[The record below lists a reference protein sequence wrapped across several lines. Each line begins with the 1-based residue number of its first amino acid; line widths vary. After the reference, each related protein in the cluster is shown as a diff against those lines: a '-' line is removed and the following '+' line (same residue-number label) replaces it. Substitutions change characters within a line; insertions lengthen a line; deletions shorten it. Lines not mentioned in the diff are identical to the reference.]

1 MPDQSQK
8 KDKIANSIDNEQLA
22 ADPGNNIQSD
32 FPQGSALIDWFRKAT
47 PYINAHRGKTF
58 VIMLSGDAIADEH
71 IHNLIHDIV
80 LLDSLG
86 IKLIVVHGIRKQLD
100 ELLAKQGLKSQFV
113 KGLRLTDQT
122 TLDAS
127 IQASSLL
134 RSRLESKLS
143 MGLPNSPMH
152 GARVKVA
159 SANVVTAQ
167 PAGIIE
173 GVDLENTGQVRKIDH
188 QAIQNLLDLGNIVL
202 LSPIGHSPSGQAFN
216 LSYQHLAGEIAKA
229 TNADKL
235 IAFIGNDGVYDA
247 NHQLIHELTPN
258 DAATWIN
265 EYQET
270 QNRDDEVVLS
280 VKACVDAINGK
291 VQRAHLMSYARDGAI
306 LQELFSVDGSGTLIQ
321 KKDFEVLRS
330 ASEHDIP
337 AILDIIRPL
346 EKAGVLVRRERELLE
361 KEIDY
366 FTVIEREDLIIALA
380 ALYPSQDG
388 KRAEIACIT
397 THPGYRGSN
406 RGASLLAHLEEQASL
421 SGVEQ
426 IFVLTTQTTHWFLEQ
441 GFTETN
447 LTSLPS
453 EKQELY
459 NFQRNSKILIK
470 SI

>member
-1 MPDQSQK
+1 MHGNKETTIDSFT
-8 KDKIANSIDNEQLA
+8 DSNELIA
-22 ADPGNNIQSD
+22 
-32 FPQGSALIDWFRKAT
+32 WFRKAT

-86 IKLIVVHGIRKQLD
+86 IRLIVVHGIRKQLD
-100 ELLAKQGLKSQFV
+100 ELLGKQGIQSQFIN
-113 KGLRLTDQT
+113 GLRLTDQA

-167 PAGIIE
+167 PAGVIE
-173 GVDLENTGQVRKIDH
+173 GVDLEYTGLVRKIDH
-188 QAIQNLLDLGNIVL
+188 QAISNLLELGNIVL
-202 LSPIGHSPSGQAFN
+202 LSPLGHSPSGQAFN
-216 LSYQHLAGEIAKA
+216 LNYQHLSAEIAKA
-229 TNADKL
+229 IGADKL
-235 IAFIGNDGVYDA
+235 IAFIDNEGVYDL
-247 NHQLIHELTPN
+247 HQTLIHELTPSE
-258 DAATWIN
+258 AESWID

-270 QNRDDEVVLS
+270 GSKDDEVALS
-280 VKACVDAINGK
+280 VKACINAVNGG
-291 VQRAHLMSYARDGAI
+291 VERAHLMSYAKDGAL

-321 KKDFEVLRS
+321 KKDFEILRG
-330 ASEHDIP
+330 ANDKDIP

-346 EKAGVLVRRERELLE
+346 EKSGVLVRRERELLE
-361 KEIDY
+361 KEIEC
-366 FTVIEREDLIIALA
+366 FTVIEREELIIALA

-397 THPGYRGSN
+397 THPDYRGSN
-406 RGASLLAHLEEQASL
+406 RGAVLLTHLEEQARL
-421 SGVEQ
+421 SGIEKL
-426 IFVLTTQTTHWFLEQ
+426 FVLTTQTTHWFLEQ
-441 GFTETN
+441 GFSETRVTE
-447 LTSLPS
+447 LPE

-459 NFQRNSKILIK
+459 NFQRNSKILSK